1 MFPDRCRL
9 FWSALV
15 RSISC
20 RNGVNMS
27 LNKGLDWIDVFLAMA
42 GIMMWMGMLQ
52 VVILVKGLAPKL
64 A

>member
-1 MFPDRCRL
+1 
-9 FWSALV
+9 
-15 RSISC
+15 
-20 RNGVNMS
+20 MS